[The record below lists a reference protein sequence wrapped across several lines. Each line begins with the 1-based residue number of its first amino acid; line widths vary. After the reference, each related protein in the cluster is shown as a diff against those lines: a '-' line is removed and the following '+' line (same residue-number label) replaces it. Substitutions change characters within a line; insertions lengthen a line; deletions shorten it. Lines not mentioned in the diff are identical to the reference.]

1 MLETRVY
8 QSAKNYSISSVV
20 KESLQGYKQSFY
32 LAKQL
37 AKRDI
42 SAQYRQSI
50 LGIFWAIAP
59 LIMNAFVWI
68 FLNGTGTIKLAQTSI
83 PYPLYVIIG
92 TTLWAI
98 FTDCILLTI
107 TSVNANKS
115 IITKINFH
123 KEALVTLGF
132 IKLLFNLLIKFI
144 LVIVLMLYYHVPISS
159 SIIYF
164 IPFMLISML
173 ALVSIGILITP
184 IGILYQDISRA
195 VPIVMQIL
203 MYVTPVVYLMPKTG
217 FMKTLMELNP
227 FTYLVVNLRNALTG
241 FPIENLPVLVIYAIL
256 SIVLFLVSIVVY
268 RIAMPIITERM
279 SA

>member
-1 MLETRVY
+1 METKVY
-8 QSAKNYSISSVV
+8 KSTKNYSALDVLKQSIS
-20 KESLQGYKQSFY
+20 GYKESFY

-50 LGIFWAIAP
+50 LGFFWAIAP
-59 LIMNAFVWI
+59 VIMSAFVWI
-68 FLNGTGTIKLAQTSI
+68 FLNGTGTIKLDQTAV

-92 TTLWAI
+92 TTLWAV
-98 FTDCILLTI
+98 FTDCILLSI

-132 IKLLFNLLIKFI
+132 IKLSFNLLIKFS
-144 LVIVLMLYYHVPISS
+144 LVVVLMLYYQVSITSS
-159 SIIYF
+159 FLYF
-164 IPFMLISML
+164 IPLLIISML
-173 ALVSIGILITP
+173 LLISIGILMTP
-184 IGILYQDISRA
+184 IGILYQDISKA

-203 MYVTPVVYLMPKTG
+203 MYVTPVVYVMPKIG

-227 FTYLVVNLRNALTG
+227 FSYLIINTRNSLTG
-241 FPIENLPVLVIYAIL
+241 FAIENPSLLLLYLAVSVL
-256 SIVLFLVSIVVY
+256 LFLISIIVY

>member
-1 MLETRVY
+1 METRVY
-8 QSAKNYSISSVV
+8 QSTKNYSISAVV

-50 LGIFWAIAP
+50 LGVFWAIAP
-59 LIMNAFVWI
+59 IIMNAIVWI

-115 IITKINFH
+115 IITKINFQ
-123 KEALVTLGF
+123 KEALITLGF

-144 LVIVLMLYYHVPISS
+144 LVIVLMLYYHIPISS

-173 ALVSIGILITP
+173 ALISIGILITP
-184 IGILYQDISRA
+184 IGILYQDISKA
-195 VPIVMQIL
+195 VPIAMQIL
-203 MYVTPVVYLMPKTG
+203 MYATPVVYVMPKTG
-217 FMKTLMELNP
+217 FIKTLMELNP
-227 FTYLVVNLRNALTG
+227 FSYLIINIRNSLTG
-241 FPIENLPVLVIYAIL
+241 YPIENLHVLIFYAIV
-256 SIVLFLVSIVVY
+256 SIVLFFVSIVVY
-268 RIAMPIITERM
+268 RIAIPIITERM

>member
-1 MLETRVY
+1 LETRVY
-8 QSAKNYSISSVV
+8 QSTKNYSISAVV

-50 LGIFWAIAP
+50 LGVFWAIAP
-59 LIMNAFVWI
+59 IIMNAIVWI

-115 IITKINFH
+115 IITKINFQ
-123 KEALVTLGF
+123 KEALITLGF

-144 LVIVLMLYYHVPISS
+144 LVIVLMLYYHIPISS

-173 ALVSIGILITP
+173 ALISIGILITP
-184 IGILYQDISRA
+184 IGILYQDISKA
-195 VPIVMQIL
+195 VPIAMQIL
-203 MYVTPVVYLMPKTG
+203 MYATPVVYVMPKTG
-217 FMKTLMELNP
+217 FIKTLMELNP
-227 FTYLVVNLRNALTG
+227 FSYLIINIRNSLTG
-241 FPIENLPVLVIYAIL
+241 YPIENLHVLIFYAIV
-256 SIVLFLVSIVVY
+256 SIVLFFVSIVVY
-268 RIAMPIITERM
+268 RIAIPIITERM

>member
-50 LGIFWAIAP
+50 LGVFWAIAP
-59 LIMNAFVWI
+59 VIMNAFVWI

-132 IKLLFNLLIKFI
+132 IKLVFNLLIKFI
-144 LVIVLMLYYHVPISS
+144 LVIVLILYYHIPISS

-164 IPFMLISML
+164 IPFMLISIL

-227 FTYLVVNLRNALTG
+227 FTYLVVNLRNSLTG

-256 SIVLFLVSIVVY
+256 SIVLFLVSIIVY